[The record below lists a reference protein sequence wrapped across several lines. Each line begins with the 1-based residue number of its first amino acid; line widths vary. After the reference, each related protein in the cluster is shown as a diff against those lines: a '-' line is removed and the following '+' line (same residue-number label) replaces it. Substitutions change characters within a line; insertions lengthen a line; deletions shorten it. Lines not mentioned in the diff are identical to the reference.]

1 MGNKRHST
9 LPDQRT
15 SSHNKYS
22 QDLPHFTKNGSQG
35 KKQYSASMHGLGTL
49 AVSDDYDSFDT
60 DTDEIYETEEN
71 IKNVSAR
78 NSFIFILYFQEE
90 ENPKQSS

>member
-1 MGNKRHST
+1 
-9 LPDQRT
+9 
-15 SSHNKYS
+15 
-22 QDLPHFTKNGSQG
+22 
-35 KKQYSASMHGLGTL
+35 MHGLGTL